1 MSYSISNAG
10 PEPSAPHRAHA
21 VGATAGQWPEKKP
34 MWPDRRLVDLLGI
47 EHPLVL
53 APMAGLGT
61 VELAASVCAG
71 GGLGSLGC
79 VGLQPELVMKAV
91 DKLRRLTGK
100 PINTNFFYHSVARA
114 DRAREA
120 NWRDRL
126 APYCNELGL
135 DPSLAAGQSEIL
147 PFDDALCRAVEQ
159 VKPEIVSFHFG
170 LPAPALARVKAAG
183 CRVMATAT
191 TIAEARWLEARG
203 ADVIIAQGC
212 EAGGHRGMFLA
223 VNLEEEAA
231 SQPST
236 LPLVPQI
243 ADAVRVPIIAAGGI
257 ADGRGIAAAFAL
269 GAAGVQIG
277 TAYLFCPEAAISPLY
292 RDALRQAR
300 ADTTVVTDV
309 FTGRPARALSNR
321 LTRELGPLHGVTPD
335 FPTAMLALAPLRRK
349 AEQQGSR
356 EFSPQWA
363 GQAAPLG
370 RAMPAEALTRALA
383 EAALTRFRQLA
394 G

>member
-1 MSYSISNAG
+1 
-10 PEPSAPHRAHA
+10 
-21 VGATAGQWPEKKP
+21 
-34 MWPDRRLVDLLGI
+34 
-47 EHPLVL
+47 
-53 APMAGLGT
+53 MAGLGT

-71 GGLGSLGC
+71 GVGSLGC
-79 VGLQPELVMKAV
+79 AGLQPERVMQTV
-91 DKLRRLTGK
+91 DKLRTLTSK
-100 PINTNFFYHSVARA
+100 PININFFCHSAARA
-114 DRAREA
+114 DPAREA

-126 APYCNELGL
+126 APYYNELGL
-135 DPSLAAGQSEIL
+135 DPSLATGQSEIL
-147 PFDDALCRAVEQ
+147 RFNDALCAVVEQ

-170 LPAPALARVKAAG
+170 LPEQALLARVKAAG
-183 CRVMATAT
+183 CRAMGSAT
-191 TIAEARWLEARG
+191 TVGEARWLEERG

-223 VNLEEEAA
+223 GNLEEEAA

-236 LPLVPQI
+236 LALVPQI
-243 ADAVRVPIIAAGGI
+243 ADAVGVPVIAAGGI
-257 ADGRGIAAAFAL
+257 ADGRGLAAAFAL

-300 ADTTVVTDV
+300 ADTTILTGV
-309 FTGRPARALSNR
+309 FSGRPARALSNR
-321 LTRELGPLHGVTPD
+321 LTRELGSLHGVTPE
-335 FPTAMLALAPLRRK
+335 FPTPMLALAPLRRT

-356 EFSPQWA
+356 EFSSHWA

-370 RAMPAEALTRALA
+370 REMPAEALTRALA
-383 EAALTRFRQLA
+383 ETALTRFRQLA

>member
-1 MSYSISNAG
+1 M
-10 PEPSAPHRAHA
+10 
-21 VGATAGQWPEKKP
+21 TARQRLEKKP

-61 VELAASVCAG
+61 VELAAAVCAG

-79 VGLQPELVMKAV
+79 VGLQPERIIEAV
-91 DKLRRLTGK
+91 DKLRTLTAK
-100 PINTNFFYHSVARA
+100 PINTNFFCHSAAPA
-114 DRAREA
+114 DRTREA

-126 APYCNELGL
+126 APYYNELDL
-135 DPSLAAGQSEIL
+135 DPSLATGQSEIL
-147 PFDDALCRAVEQ
+147 PFDDALCAVVEQ
-159 VKPEIVSFHFG
+159 IKPEVVSFHFG
-170 LPAPALARVKAAG
+170 LPEPALLARVKAAG
-183 CRVMATAT
+183 CRVMGSAT
-191 TIAEARWLEARG
+191 TVAEARWLETRG

-223 VNLEEEAA
+223 ANLEEEAA

-236 LPLVPQI
+236 LALVPQI
-243 ADAVRVPIIAAGGI
+243 ADAVGVPIIAAGGI
-257 ADGRGIAAAFAL
+257 SDGRGITAAFAL
-269 GAAGVQIG
+269 GASGVQIG

-292 RDALRQAR
+292 REALRQAR
-300 ADTTVVTDV
+300 ADTTIVTDV

-321 LTRELGPLHGVTPD
+321 LTRELRPLHGMTPD
-335 FPTAMLALAPLRRK
+335 FPTPMLALAPLRRR
-349 AEQQGSR
+349 AEQQGNR
-356 EFSPQWA
+356 EFSPHWA

-370 RAMPAEALTRALA
+370 REMPAEALTRALA
-383 EAALTRFRQLA
+383 EEALKRFRQLA